1 MMYWIAQREHEVETS
16 YGKPRRNSQ
25 ILEVHSTGVEPVTI
39 DLGGC
44 CSIQLGV
51 SIVAAAHHE
60 LMRLREQEI
69 ELL

>member
-1 MMYWIAQREHEVETS
+1 MRLRLLTGSHDGT
-16 YGKPRRNSQ
+16 